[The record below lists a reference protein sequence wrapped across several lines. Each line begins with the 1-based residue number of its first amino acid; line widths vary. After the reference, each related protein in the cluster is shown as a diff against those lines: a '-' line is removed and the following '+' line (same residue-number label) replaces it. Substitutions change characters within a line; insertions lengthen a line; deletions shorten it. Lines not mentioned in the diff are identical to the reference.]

1 MAKVRFYGDLK
12 RFGSEFKLEVETGA
26 EALRALL
33 IQIPGLRQHIS
44 QGRYKVRVGEKQ
56 LDMDTLD
63 KGMHA
68 RLKRKTEI
76 RITPVVA
83 GAKNGGLFQT
93 ILGAALV
100 VIGAIGTFT
109 PFGQALGGAAWGPY
123 AMQIGG
129 AMMLGGVAQM
139 LAKTPKTSS
148 SSSADNG
155 AANNYFSSLE
165 NVVGQGDPVP
175 LLYGRMR
182 VGSHVISQGLITD
195 VTSS

>member
-1 MAKVRFYGDLK
+1 M
-12 RFGSEFKLEVETGA
+12 
-26 EALRALL
+26 L

-44 QGRYKVRVGEKQ
+44 QGRYKVRVGEKK
-56 LDMDTLD
+56 LDMDTLE

-68 RLKRKTEI
+68 RLKQNTEI

-100 VIGAIGTFT
+100 VIGAIGVFT
-109 PFGQALGGAAWGPY
+109 PFGQALGGAVWGTY
-123 AMQIGG
+123 AMQIGA
-129 AMMLGGVAQM
+129 AMMIGGVAQM
-139 LAKTPKTSS
+139 LTKTPKTNSS
-148 SSSADNG
+148 SSSTDNG
-155 AANNYFSSLE
+155 IANNYFSSLE

-182 VGSHVISQGLITD
+182 VGSHVISQGITTD
-195 VTSS
+195 KTE

>member
-1 MAKVRFYGDLK
+1 
-12 RFGSEFKLEVETGA
+12 
-26 EALRALL
+26 
-33 IQIPGLRQHIS
+33 
-44 QGRYKVRVGEKQ
+44 
-56 LDMDTLD
+56 MDTLD

-68 RLKRKTEI
+68 RLKRETEI
-76 RITPVVA
+76 RITPVIA

-109 PFGQALGGAAWGPY
+109 QSGQALGGAAWGPY
-123 AMQIGG
+123 AMQVGG

-139 LAKTPKTSS
+139 LTKTPKTSA

-165 NVVGQGDPVP
+165 NVVGQGGPVP

-182 VGSHVISQGLITD
+182 VGSHVISPGLITD
-195 VTSS
+195 KS

>member
-1 MAKVRFYGDLK
+1 
-12 RFGSEFKLEVETGA
+12 
-26 EALRALL
+26 
-33 IQIPGLRQHIS
+33 
-44 QGRYKVRVGEKQ
+44 
-56 LDMDTLD
+56 MDTLE

-68 RLKRKTEI
+68 RLKRKTKI
-76 RITPVVA
+76 RIMPVVA

-100 VIGAIGTFT
+100 AVGAVLSFT
-109 PFGQALGGAAWGPY
+109 PLAAASPFLYATGAS
-123 AMQIGG
+123 MI
-129 AMMLGGVAQM
+129 LGGVAQM
-139 LAKTPKTSS
+139 LTKTPKTSS

-155 AANNYFSSLE
+155 TGNNFFSSLE

-175 LLYGRMR
+175 LLYGRLR

>member
-1 MAKVRFYGDLK
+1 MATVRFYGDLK
-12 RFGSEFKLEVETGA
+12 RFGSEFQLEVETGA

-44 QGRYKVRVGEKQ
+44 EGRYKVRVGEKQ
-56 LDMDTLD
+56 LTMDTLK
-63 KGMHA
+63 KGMHT
-68 RLKRKTEI
+68 RLKRHTEI

-93 ILGAALV
+93 ILGAALI
-100 VIGAIGTFT
+100 VIGVIFSET
-109 PFGQALGGAAWGPY
+109 PFGAPLIATGIGLAA
-123 AMQIGG
+123 
-129 AMMLGGVAQM
+129 GGVAQM
-139 LAKTPKTSS
+139 LTKTPKTST

-155 AANNYFSSLE
+155 ATNNYFSSLE

-195 VTSS
+195 KS

>member
-1 MAKVRFYGDLK
+1 MATVRFYGDLK
-12 RFGSEFKLEVETGA
+12 RFGSEFQLDVETGA

-44 QGRYKVRVGEKQ
+44 EGRYKVRVGEKQ
-56 LDMDTLD
+56 LTMDTLD

-93 ILGAALV
+93 ILGSAL
-100 VIGAIGTFT
+100 IAIGVVVTGMTF
-109 PFGQALGGAAWGPY
+109 GSAAAVGGALISVG
-123 AMQIGG
+123 IGL
-129 AMMLGGVAQM
+129 AAGGVAQM
-139 LAKTPKTSS
+139 LTKTPKTSTS
-148 SSSADNG
+148 SNADNG
-155 AANNYFSSLE
+155 TANNYFSSLE